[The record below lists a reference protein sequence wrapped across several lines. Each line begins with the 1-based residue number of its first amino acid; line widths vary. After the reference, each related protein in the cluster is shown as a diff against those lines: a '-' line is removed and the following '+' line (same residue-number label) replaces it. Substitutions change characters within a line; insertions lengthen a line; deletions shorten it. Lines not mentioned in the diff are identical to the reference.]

1 MQKKMGFYV
10 NTVMA
15 VLVALLWGSA
25 VFAGALTASRDT
37 PARTGVDVAIG
48 VASNTV
54 IYSGSLVAIN
64 TSGYAVPASDTA
76 SYKVVGRAQATVD
89 NSGTAGDGAL
99 SVNVRRG
106 VFLWANGDSFTI
118 ADVGNLAYVED
129 DQTVQK
135 AASATYDVVAGIII
149 DVDTDGVWVDSYAI
163 GSQGAAALTTLTT
176 SGNAVVGG
184 TLDVTGASTFTAETT
199 HNNGV
204 DTDYVTTDAGAG
216 VDTKTAGTL
225 MIGASTADKVEVGDT
240 GVETEVQGTLQS
252 IGAATFDSTVA
263 VTGVMTLTAAPKLT
277 ASTAAGAETVAMTN
291 APAAGDPVWA
301 NVTVG
306 ATTYVVPLF
315 PKE

>member
-1 MQKKMGFYV
+1 MQKKTGFYV

-89 NSGTAGDGAL
+89 NSGTAGNGAL

-135 AASATYDVVAGIII
+135 AASATHDVVAGIII

-176 SGNAVVGG
+176 TGNAAVGG
-184 TLDVTGASTFTAETT
+184 TLAVTGNTTLGGTLGVTGNGTVGGTLGVTGASTSASHASTGLVKGGTLGIST
-199 HNNGV
+199 GV
-204 DTDYVTTDAGAG
+204 LSRV
-216 VDTKTAGTL
+216 AGTL
-225 MIGASTADKVEVGDT
+225 VWIEGGVTNVLDAD
-240 GVETEVQGTLQS
+240 
-252 IGAATFDSTVA
+252 
-263 VTGVMTLTAAPKLT
+263 VTTP
-277 ASTAAGAETVAMTN
+277 
-291 APAAGDPVWA
+291 
-301 NVTVG
+301 
-306 ATTYVVPLF
+306 
-315 PKE
+315 